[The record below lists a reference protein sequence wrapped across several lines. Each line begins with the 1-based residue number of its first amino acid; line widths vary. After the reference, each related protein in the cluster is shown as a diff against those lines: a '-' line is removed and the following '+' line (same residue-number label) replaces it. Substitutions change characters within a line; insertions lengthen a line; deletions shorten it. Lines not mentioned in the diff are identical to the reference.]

1 MKLNKDIYYQYVIF
15 FSITLVFLDAYEIF
29 NIPISWLGMTFLLP
43 LCLIEYKNMTNEKKR
58 SMLLFLFVT
67 MFIPTFF
74 YLIRN
79 DLSNEEIVY
88 LFLRYLNIASFLFV
102 LLFSIH
108 FFKKENLEV
117 FIKNIKY
124 FIYVYS
130 IFTLYIFF
138 AQIYDL

>member
-79 DLSNEEIVY
+79 LRN
-88 LFLRYLNIASFLFV
+88 FLM
-102 LLFSIH
+102 
-108 FFKKENLEV
+108 
-117 FIKNIKY
+117 
-124 FIYVYS
+124 
-130 IFTLYIFF
+130 
-138 AQIYDL
+138 QM